1 MVYCMVQHLL
11 IIQTFTDKQNNMT
24 KEEKKE
30 YNRANYGFLQI
41 KREEYELLKQHCK
54 TNGFIMGTFVS
65 NLIRREIKKK

>member
-1 MVYCMVQHLL
+1 
-11 IIQTFTDKQNNMT
+11 MT

-65 NLIRREIKKK
+65 KLIRREIKKK